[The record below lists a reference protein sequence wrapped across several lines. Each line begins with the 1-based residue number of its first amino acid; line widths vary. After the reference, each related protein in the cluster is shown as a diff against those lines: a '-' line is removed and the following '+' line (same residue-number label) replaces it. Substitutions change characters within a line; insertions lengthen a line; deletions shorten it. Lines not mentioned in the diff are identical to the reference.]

1 MTGRAKVGDADA
13 MLAASDAVN
22 AFYAAVGSRIQARRK
37 TAGLNQS
44 ELAIAVGLERT
55 SLSNIES
62 GHQRSSLHMFAMIAQ
77 VLGVGIADL
86 MPSATLPVGPLRM
99 SSPQII
105 KQMRQLRDELD
116 RTIGQLTE
124 GDNDG

>member
-1 MTGRAKVGDADA
+1 

-22 AFYAAVGSRIQARRK
+22 AFYAAVGSRIQAHRK
-37 TAGLNQS
+37 ASGLNQT

-55 SLSNIES
+55 SLSNIEA
-62 GHQRSSLHMFAMIAQ
+62 GRQRSSLHMFAMIAQ
-77 VLGVGIADL
+77 VLNVGVADL
-86 MPSATLPVGPLRM
+86 MPSAVLPVGPLRM
-99 SSPQII
+99 SSPQIL